1 MMDPGV
7 IGLVSGEATMP
18 VSSFIIQYSN
28 VNYADFLSAD
38 ADLIITEGDGDD
50 SPRVTEQLSA
60 EQAANLIAQGRLVA
74 GYVNVGV
81 TDTARG
87 YWNPDWT
94 SAGNSTDDDL
104 NPVAATAPAFLQGAP
119 TNDYG
124 RLVDFTD
131 PDWQQIVVDQVTFLL
146 TERGFNAI
154 FLDDVNTYYQRYVS
168 LNGEPATAAARD
180 ELAAQAQ
187 AMTEFV
193 TRIRGV
199 MDSIN
204 PDAVL
209 IASTD
214 PYMPDNSPGG
224 ASGAIADQY
233 RDAVDWYL
241 LDNMPNQAALDR
253 AAAVFGD
260 HLLVVQSDGSFPT
273 GASGPL
279 PLNDLHGYGPAFYAP
294 SSAYDT
300 FVPFERQ
307 TATTGTLIEGGDG
320 PNTLRGGDGDD
331 VILTGEG
338 ADTAYGG
345 GGNDLI
351 AGSTNTGMRAF
362 FAEGAEVTR
371 PALHG
376 PFVIENGPDALYGEG
391 GDDRIYV
398 GYDSLADGGSGFD
411 TAYVDMRIMWV
422 PWVAGSVLTTHND
435 LGVNVDLSQADTGSV
450 VLNVGGVGNL
460 AVTLTDFERFVI
472 TFGSGDDVVI
482 GGAGNDILQ
491 GDSYNF
497 PGGNDT
503 IDGGGGD
510 DDIYGGAGADI
521 LRGGDG
527 NDRLNGGEVSPGYDD
542 YSVDQLF
549 GDAGDDLIIGRPL
562 DIIDGGSGYDTLEL
576 WLGESGLDYTI
587 DLAAITSGSTVTL
600 IDGTSITG
608 IEEVS
613 VLRLGDGNETVIGT
627 SGNDTIHAEGGDD
640 VLDGGA
646 GVDTARF
653 DGRRSDYTITQL
665 SNGHVQV
672 SGPDGTDDLVR
683 IEQLRFSD
691 GTYVQ
696 EITTGPVSLSYAG
709 FGYAPEA
716 GGWADNTIYPRGV
729 ADIDGDGRADL
740 IGFGSAGLFAAL
752 SNGDGTFGE
761 TFLAYNG
768 FGASDAAGG
777 WANDNLYPR
786 TLADVNGDGL
796 QDLIGFGSAG
806 VSIALGQAPASGQAV
821 AFGPATLA
829 YAGFGASDAAGGW
842 TSADTYP
849 RTVADVNGDGRGDL
863 VGFGG
868 AGVYVALGQSDGSF
882 GATQLA
888 LNGFGA
894 SDAGGGWSSD
904 DRFPRVLADVNN
916 DGRADIVGFAANG
929 TYVAL
934 GQSDGSFGS
943 MMLGIAGFGY
953 ADVGG
958 GWSTA
963 DRYPRTLGDV
973 NGDGVA
979 DIIGF
984 GGDGTYV
991 ALGRGDGTFGDT
1003 TRMVDS
1009 FGQSD
1014 AGGGWSSNDRF
1025 PRFVADID
1033 GDGLSDLVG
1042 FGGAGAYVGAP
1053 ERADQAGRPIAGR
1066 LSSAAMGRA
1075 LRRACRGRRGF
1086 ARSTWFCRPG
1096 ADPPFPWPGT
1106 CGAGHGLR
1114 RDACHVAEG
1123 EALSSP
1129 PSASPT
1135 PSTDGAAIGATV
1147 AW

>member
-1 MMDPGV
+1 M
-7 IGLVSGEATMP
+7 
-18 VSSFIIQYSN
+18 
-28 VNYADFLSAD
+28 NYADFLSAD

-81 TDTARG
+81 TDTARE

-119 TNDYG
+119 ANDYG

-131 PDWQQIVVDQVTFLL
+131 PDWQQLVVDQVTFLL

-154 FLDDVNTYYQRYVS
+154 FLDDVNTYYQRYVA
-168 LNGEPATAAARD
+168 LNGEPVTAAARD

-273 GASGPL
+273 GPAGPL
-279 PLNDLHGYGPAFYAP
+279 PLDDLHGYGPAFYAP

-300 FVPFERQ
+300 FVPFERP

-320 PNTLRGGDGDD
+320 PNTLRGGEGDD
-331 VILTGEG
+331 SILTGAG
-338 ADTAYGG
+338 DDIAYGG
-345 GGNDLI
+345 GGNDRI
-351 AGSTNTGMRAF
+351 DPGTGADQIF
-362 FAEGAEVTR
+362 
-371 PALHG
+371 
-376 PFVIENGPDALYGEG
+376 GEA
-391 GDDRIYV
+391 GDDWIEFSSVMVSSPQPETIGILDGGADFDTLDLRAVWPVTLGTISTSPGVFSLGVYV
-398 GYDSLADGGSGFD
+398 GSQRYSIVNVERILLGDRDD
-411 TAYVDMRIMWV
+411 TAT
-422 PWVAGSVLTTHND
+422 LN
-435 LGVNVDLSQADTGSV
+435 QAP
-450 VLNVGGVGNL
+450 
-460 AVTLTDFERFVI
+460 
-472 TFGSGDDVVI
+472 FGTELY
-482 GGAGNDILQ
+482 A
-491 GDSYNF
+491 
-497 PGGNDT
+497 
-503 IDGGGGD
+503 GGGD
-510 DDIYGGAGADI
+510 DDIMAGPGHRVFGEGGNDSFFIGGA
-521 LRGGDG
+521 
-527 NDRLNGGEVSPGYDD
+527 
-542 YSVDQLF
+542 F
-549 GDAGDDLIIGRPL
+549 
-562 DIIDGGSGYDTLEL
+562 
-576 WLGESGLDYTI
+576 
-587 DLAAITSGSTVTL
+587 
-600 IDGTSITG
+600 GTS
-608 IEEVS
+608 VP
-613 VLRLGDGNETVIGT
+613 DGLI
-627 SGNDTIHAEGGDD
+627 
-640 VLDGGA
+640 DGGA
-646 GVDTARF
+646 GINTLRTNIAFIVDLAAGIATSGNATYAISNIQNVLASPYSGYSTTVYGDGFSNAIGVDPVSSSGTGSMVFYGRGGNDTLTGGLGNDILDGGEGTDTAVFSGSR
-653 DGRRSDYTITQL
+653 DAYAITQIAD
-665 SNGHVQV
+665 GQFEV
-672 SGPDGTDDLVR
+672 SGPDGTDTLTS
-683 IEQLRFSD
+683 IERLQFAD
-691 GTYVQ
+691 GTYVFGPR
-696 EITTGPVSLSYAG
+696 TGPVSLGYAG

-716 GGWADNTIYPRGV
+716 GGWADNTTYPRGV

-761 TFLAYNG
+761 TFLAYDG

-888 LNGFGA
+888 VNGFGA

-1042 FGGAGAYVGAP
+1042 FGGAGAYVA
-1053 ERADQAGRPIAGR
+1053 RANVEWVRQSGQIGQDAQSQAGSPLPQWAELFAGPVEADAV
-1066 LSSAAMGRA
+1066 SHGAH
-1075 LRRACRGRRGF
+1075 GF
-1086 ARSTWFCRPG
+1086 ADRAPTLHPPNPG
-1096 ADPPFPWPGT
+1096 P
-1106 CGAGHGLR
+1106 AGP
-1114 RDACHVAEG
+1114 DMDFVAMHVM
-1123 EALSSP
+1123 
-1129 PSASPT
+1129 
-1135 PSTDGAAIGATV
+1135 
-1147 AW
+1147 

>member
-1 MMDPGV
+1 MQ
-7 IGLVSGEATMP
+7 

-28 VNYADFLSAD
+28 VNYADLLSAD

-50 SPRVTEQLSA
+50 SPLITEQLTPG
-60 EQAANLIAQGRLVA
+60 EIANLIAQGRLIA

-81 TDTARG
+81 TDAVRG
-87 YWNPDWT
+87 YWNPGWT
-94 SAGNSTDDDL
+94 SAGSYGAGEDDL

-119 TNDYG
+119 TNSFG

-154 FLDDVNTYYQRYVS
+154 FLDDVNTYYQRYVT
-168 LNGEPATAAARD
+168 LNGEPATATARA

-193 TRIRGV
+193 THIRGV
-199 MDSIN
+199 MDTIN

-260 HLLVVQSDGSFPT
+260 HLLIVQSDGSFPT
-273 GASGPL
+273 GANGPL
-279 PLNDLHGYGPAFYAP
+279 TLDDLHGYGPTFFAP
-294 SSAYDT
+294 SSAYST
-300 FVPFERQ
+300 FVPFERPN
-307 TATTGTLIEGGDG
+307 ATTGTLIEGGDG

-331 VILTGEG
+331 IILTGEG

-351 AGSTNTGMRAF
+351 AGSTNSGMRAF

-371 PALHG
+371 PVLLG
-376 PFVIENGPDALYGEG
+376 PFVIVNGGDALYGEG

-398 GYDSLADGGSGFD
+398 GYNSLADGGAGFD
-411 TAYVDMRIMWV
+411 TAYVDMRLMWV
-422 PWVAGSVLTTHND
+422 SWVAGSVLTTHND

-497 PGGNDT
+497 PGGDDT

-510 DDIYGGAGADI
+510 DDIYGGGGADI

-542 YSVDQLF
+542 YAADQLF

-613 VLRLGDGNETVIGT
+613 VLRLGNGDETVIGT
-627 SGNDTIHAEGGDD
+627 SGNDTIRAEGGDD

-646 GVDTARF
+646 GVDTAVF
-653 DGRRSDYTITQL
+653 GGRRSEYTITQL
-665 SNGHVQV
+665 LNGHVQV
-672 SGPDGTDDLVR
+672 FGPDGTDDLVR

-696 EITTGPVSLSYAG
+696 DITTGPVSLGYAG

-768 FGASDAAGG
+768 FGASNAAGG
-777 WANDNLYPR
+777 WANDDLYPR
-786 TLADVNGDGL
+786 TIADVNGDGL

-806 VSIALGQAPASGQAV
+806 VSIALGQAPSSGQAV

-842 TSADTYP
+842 TSGDTYP

-868 AGVYVALGQSDGSF
+868 AGVYVALGQSDGGF

-888 LNGFGA
+888 LNGFGT

-991 ALGRGDGTFGDT
+991 ALGRGDGTFGDA
-1003 TRMVDS
+1003 TRLVDS

-1025 PRFVADID
+1025 PRFVGDID

-1042 FGGAGAYVGAP
+1042 FGGAGAYVARASVGWVRQSGQEAQSGAGDHLP
-1053 ERADQAGRPIAGR
+1053 DWAEVFAGGEAAPDPRGPLPLPVEMAAVVEH
-1066 LSSAAMGRA
+1066 AAMHA
-1075 LRRACRGRRGF
+1075 F
-1086 ARSTWFCRPG
+1086 
-1096 ADPPFPWPGT
+1096 
-1106 CGAGHGLR
+1106 
-1114 RDACHVAEG
+1114 
-1123 EALSSP
+1123 
-1129 PSASPT
+1129 
-1135 PSTDGAAIGATV
+1135 
-1147 AW
+1147 

>member
-1 MMDPGV
+1 M
-7 IGLVSGEATMP
+7 
-18 VSSFIIQYSN
+18 
-28 VNYADFLSAD
+28 NYADFLSAD

-81 TDTARG
+81 TDTARE

-119 TNDYG
+119 ANDYG

-131 PDWQQIVVDQVTFLL
+131 PDWQQLVVDQVTFLL

-154 FLDDVNTYYQRYVS
+154 FLDDVNTYYQRYVA
-168 LNGEPATAAARD
+168 LNGEPVTAAARD
-180 ELAAQAQ
+180 ELASQAQ

-199 MDSIN
+199 MDTIN

-260 HLLVVQSDGSFPT
+260 HLLVVQSDGTFPAGPT
-273 GASGPL
+273 GPL
-279 PLNDLHGYGPAFYAP
+279 PLDDLHGYGPAFYAP

-300 FVPFERQ
+300 FVPFERP
-307 TATTGTLIEGGDG
+307 TATTGTLIEGGNG

-331 VILTGEG
+331 IILTGAG
-338 ADTAYGG
+338 DDIAYGG
-345 GGNDLI
+345 GGNDRI
-351 AGSTNTGMRAF
+351 DPGTGADQIF
-362 FAEGAEVTR
+362 
-371 PALHG
+371 
-376 PFVIENGPDALYGEG
+376 GEA
-391 GDDRIYV
+391 GDDWIEFSSVMVSSPQPETIGILDGGADFDTLDLRAVWPVTLGTISTSPGVFSLGVYV
-398 GYDSLADGGSGFD
+398 GSQRYSILNVERILLGDRDD
-411 TAYVDMRIMWV
+411 TAT
-422 PWVAGSVLTTHND
+422 LN
-435 LGVNVDLSQADTGSV
+435 QAP
-450 VLNVGGVGNL
+450 
-460 AVTLTDFERFVI
+460 
-472 TFGSGDDVVI
+472 FGTELY
-482 GGAGNDILQ
+482 A
-491 GDSYNF
+491 
-497 PGGNDT
+497 
-503 IDGGGGD
+503 GGGD
-510 DDIYGGAGADI
+510 DDIMAGPGH
-521 LRGGDG
+521 RVFGEGG
-527 NDRLNGGEVSPGYDD
+527 NDS
-542 YSVDQLF
+542 F
-549 GDAGDDLIIGRPL
+549 FI
-562 DIIDGGSGYDTLEL
+562 SG
-576 WLGESGLDYTI
+576 
-587 DLAAITSGSTVTL
+587 AF
-600 IDGTSITG
+600 GTS
-608 IEEVS
+608 VP
-613 VLRLGDGNETVIGT
+613 DGLI
-627 SGNDTIHAEGGDD
+627 
-640 VLDGGA
+640 DGGA
-646 GVDTARF
+646 GINTLRTNIAFTVDLAAGTATAGNATYAISNIQNVLASPYSGYSTTVYGDGFSNAIGVDPVSSSGTGSMVFYGRGGNDTLTGGLGNDILDGGEGTDTAVFFGSR
-653 DGRRSDYTITQL
+653 DAYAITQIAD
-665 SNGHVQV
+665 GQFEV
-672 SGPDGTDDLVR
+672 SGPDGTDMLTS
-683 IEQLRFSD
+683 IEHLQFAD
-691 GTYVQ
+691 GTYVFGPR
-696 EITTGPVSLSYAG
+696 TGPVSLGYAG

-716 GGWADNTIYPRGV
+716 GGWADNTTYPRGV

-768 FGASDAAGG
+768 FGASNAAGG
-777 WANDNLYPR
+777 WANDDLYPR
-786 TLADVNGDGL
+786 TIADVNGDGL

-1003 TRMVDS
+1003 TRLVDS

-1042 FGGAGAYVGAP
+1042 FGGAGAYVA
-1053 ERADQAGRPIAGR
+1053 RANVEWVRQSGQIGQDAQSQAGSPLPQWAELFAGPVEAG
-1066 LSSAAMGRA
+1066 AASNGA
-1075 LRRACRGRRGF
+1075 HGF
-1086 ARSTWFCRPG
+1086 ADRAPTLHPPG
-1096 ADPPFPWPGT
+1096 PGP
-1106 CGAGHGLR
+1106 AGP
-1114 RDACHVAEG
+1114 DMDFVAMHVM
-1123 EALSSP
+1123 
-1129 PSASPT
+1129 
-1135 PSTDGAAIGATV
+1135 
-1147 AW
+1147 

>member
-1 MMDPGV
+1 MDPGV

-81 TDTARG
+81 TDTARE

-119 TNDYG
+119 ANDYG

-131 PDWQQIVVDQVTFLL
+131 PDWQQLVVDQVTFLL

-154 FLDDVNTYYQRYVS
+154 FLDDVNTYYQRYVA
-168 LNGEPATAAARD
+168 LNGEPVTAAARD
-180 ELAAQAQ
+180 ELASQAQ

-199 MDSIN
+199 MDTIN

-260 HLLVVQSDGSFPT
+260 HLLVVQSDGTFPAGPT
-273 GASGPL
+273 GPL
-279 PLNDLHGYGPAFYAP
+279 PLDDLHGYGPAFYAP

-300 FVPFERQ
+300 FVPFERP
-307 TATTGTLIEGGDG
+307 TATTGTLIEGGNG

-331 VILTGEG
+331 IILTGAG
-338 ADTAYGG
+338 DDIAYGG
-345 GGNDLI
+345 GGNDRI
-351 AGSTNTGMRAF
+351 DPGTGADQIF
-362 FAEGAEVTR
+362 
-371 PALHG
+371 
-376 PFVIENGPDALYGEG
+376 GEA
-391 GDDRIYV
+391 GDDWIEFSSVMVSSPQPETIGILDGGADFDTLDLRAVWPVTLGTISTSPGVFSLGVYV
-398 GYDSLADGGSGFD
+398 GSQRYSILNVERILLGDRDD
-411 TAYVDMRIMWV
+411 TAT
-422 PWVAGSVLTTHND
+422 LN
-435 LGVNVDLSQADTGSV
+435 QAP
-450 VLNVGGVGNL
+450 
-460 AVTLTDFERFVI
+460 
-472 TFGSGDDVVI
+472 FGTELY
-482 GGAGNDILQ
+482 A
-491 GDSYNF
+491 
-497 PGGNDT
+497 
-503 IDGGGGD
+503 GGGD
-510 DDIYGGAGADI
+510 DDIMAGPGH
-521 LRGGDG
+521 RVFGEGG
-527 NDRLNGGEVSPGYDD
+527 NDS
-542 YSVDQLF
+542 F
-549 GDAGDDLIIGRPL
+549 FI
-562 DIIDGGSGYDTLEL
+562 SG
-576 WLGESGLDYTI
+576 
-587 DLAAITSGSTVTL
+587 AF
-600 IDGTSITG
+600 GTS
-608 IEEVS
+608 VP
-613 VLRLGDGNETVIGT
+613 DGLI
-627 SGNDTIHAEGGDD
+627 
-640 VLDGGA
+640 DGGA
-646 GVDTARF
+646 GINTLRTNIAFTVDLAAGTATAGNATYAISNIQNVLASPYSGYSTTVYGDGFSNAIGVDPVSSSGTGSMVFYGRGGNDTLTGGLGNDILDGGEGTDTAVFFGSR
-653 DGRRSDYTITQL
+653 DAYAITQIAD
-665 SNGHVQV
+665 GQFEV
-672 SGPDGTDDLVR
+672 SGPDGTDMLTS
-683 IEQLRFSD
+683 IEHLQFAD
-691 GTYVQ
+691 GTYVFGPR
-696 EITTGPVSLSYAG
+696 TGPVSLGYAG

-716 GGWADNTIYPRGV
+716 GGWADNTTYPRGV

-768 FGASDAAGG
+768 FGASNAAGG
-777 WANDNLYPR
+777 WANDDLYPR
-786 TLADVNGDGL
+786 TIADVNGDGL

-1003 TRMVDS
+1003 TRLVDS

-1042 FGGAGAYVGAP
+1042 FGGAGAYVA
-1053 ERADQAGRPIAGR
+1053 RANVEWVRQSGQIGQDAQSQAGSPLPQWAELFAGPVEAG
-1066 LSSAAMGRA
+1066 AASNGA
-1075 LRRACRGRRGF
+1075 HGF
-1086 ARSTWFCRPG
+1086 ADRAPTLHPPG
-1096 ADPPFPWPGT
+1096 PGP
-1106 CGAGHGLR
+1106 AGP
-1114 RDACHVAEG
+1114 DMDFVAMHVM
-1123 EALSSP
+1123 
-1129 PSASPT
+1129 
-1135 PSTDGAAIGATV
+1135 
-1147 AW
+1147 

>member
-94 SAGNSTDDDL
+94 SAGNLTDDDL

-119 TNDYG
+119 ANDYG

-131 PDWQQIVVDQVTFLL
+131 PDWQQLVVDQVTFLL

-273 GASGPL
+273 GPTGPL
-279 PLNDLHGYGPAFYAP
+279 PLDDLHGYGPAFYAP

-300 FVPFERQ
+300 FVPFERP
-307 TATTGTLIEGGDG
+307 TATTGTLIEGGNG

-331 VILTGEG
+331 IILTGAG
-338 ADTAYGG
+338 DDIAYGG
-345 GGNDLI
+345 GGNDRI
-351 AGSTNTGMRAF
+351 DPGTGADQIFGEAGDDWIEFSSVMVSSPQPETIGILDGGADFDTLDLRAVWPVTLGTISTSPGVFSLGVYVGSQRYSIVNVERILLGDRDDTATLNQAPFGTELYAGGGDDNIT
-362 FAEGAEVTR
+362 A
-371 PALHG
+371 G
-376 PFVIENGPDALYGEG
+376 PGQRVFGEG
-391 GDDRIYV
+391 GN
-398 GYDSLADGGSGFD
+398 DSFFISGAFGTSVPDGLIDGG
-411 TAYVDMRIMWV
+411 
-422 PWVAGSVLTTHND
+422 AGINTLRTNIAFT
-435 LGVNVDLSQADTGSV
+435 VDLAAGAATAGNATYAISNIQNVLASPSSGYSTTVYGDGLSNAIGVDPVSSSGTGSMV
-450 VLNVGGVGNL
+450 FYGRGGND
-460 AVTLTDFERFVI
+460 TLT
-472 TFGSGDDVVI
+472 
-482 GGAGNDILQ
+482 GGLGNDIL
-491 GDSYNF
+491 
-497 PGGNDT
+497 
-503 IDGGGGD
+503 DGGEGTDTAVFSGS
-510 DDIYGGAGADI
+510 
-521 LRGGDG
+521 R
-527 NDRLNGGEVSPGYDD
+527 
-542 YSVDQLF
+542 
-549 GDAGDDLIIGRPL
+549 DA
-562 DIIDGGSGYDTLEL
+562 Y
-576 WLGESGLDYTI
+576 
-587 DLAAITSGSTVTL
+587 AITQ
-600 IDGTSITG
+600 IADGQF
-608 IEEVS
+608 E
-613 VLRLGDGNETVIGT
+613 
-627 SGNDTIHAEGGDD
+627 
-640 VLDGGA
+640 
-646 GVDTARF
+646 
-653 DGRRSDYTITQL
+653 
-665 SNGHVQV
+665 V
-672 SGPDGTDDLVR
+672 SGPDGTDTLTS
-683 IEQLRFSD
+683 IEHLQFAD
-691 GTYVQ
+691 GTYVFGP
-696 EITTGPVSLSYAG
+696 TTGPVSLGYAG

-716 GGWADNTIYPRGV
+716 GGWADNTTYPRGV

-768 FGASDAAGG
+768 FGASNAAGG

-786 TLADVNGDGL
+786 TIADVNGDGL

-1003 TRMVDS
+1003 TRLVDS

-1042 FGGAGAYVGAP
+1042 FGGAGAYVA
-1053 ERADQAGRPIAGR
+1053 RANVEWVRQSGQIGQDAQSQAGSPLPQWAELFAGPVEAGAV
-1066 LSSAAMGRA
+1066 SHGAH
-1075 LRRACRGRRGF
+1075 GF
-1086 ARSTWFCRPG
+1086 ADRAPTLHPPG
-1096 ADPPFPWPGT
+1096 PGP
-1106 CGAGHGLR
+1106 AGP
-1114 RDACHVAEG
+1114 DMDFVAMHVM
-1123 EALSSP
+1123 
-1129 PSASPT
+1129 
-1135 PSTDGAAIGATV
+1135 
-1147 AW
+1147 

>member
-1 MMDPGV
+1 M
-7 IGLVSGEATMP
+7 
-18 VSSFIIQYSN
+18 
-28 VNYADFLSAD
+28 NYADFLSAD

-94 SAGNSTDDDL
+94 SAGNLTDDDL

-119 TNDYG
+119 ANDYG

-131 PDWQQIVVDQVTFLL
+131 PDWQQLVVDQVTFLL

-273 GASGPL
+273 GPTGPL
-279 PLNDLHGYGPAFYAP
+279 PLDDLHGYGPAFYAP

-300 FVPFERQ
+300 FVPFERP
-307 TATTGTLIEGGDG
+307 TATTGTLIEGGNG

-331 VILTGEG
+331 IILTGAG
-338 ADTAYGG
+338 DDIAYGG
-345 GGNDLI
+345 GGNDRI
-351 AGSTNTGMRAF
+351 DPGTGADQIFGEAGDDWIEFSSVMVSSPQPETIGILDGGADFDTLDLRAVWPVTLGTISTSPGVFSLGVYVGSQRYSIVNVERILLGDRDDTATLNQAPFGTELYAGGGDDNIT
-362 FAEGAEVTR
+362 A
-371 PALHG
+371 G
-376 PFVIENGPDALYGEG
+376 PGQRVFGEG
-391 GDDRIYV
+391 GN
-398 GYDSLADGGSGFD
+398 DSFFISGAFGTSVPDGLIDGG
-411 TAYVDMRIMWV
+411 
-422 PWVAGSVLTTHND
+422 AGINTLRTNIAFT
-435 LGVNVDLSQADTGSV
+435 VDLAAGAATAGNATYAISNIQNVLASPSSGYSTTVYGDGLSNAIGVDPVSSSGTGSMV
-450 VLNVGGVGNL
+450 FYGRGGND
-460 AVTLTDFERFVI
+460 TLT
-472 TFGSGDDVVI
+472 
-482 GGAGNDILQ
+482 GGLGNDIL
-491 GDSYNF
+491 
-497 PGGNDT
+497 
-503 IDGGGGD
+503 DGGEGTDTAVFSGS
-510 DDIYGGAGADI
+510 
-521 LRGGDG
+521 R
-527 NDRLNGGEVSPGYDD
+527 
-542 YSVDQLF
+542 
-549 GDAGDDLIIGRPL
+549 DA
-562 DIIDGGSGYDTLEL
+562 Y
-576 WLGESGLDYTI
+576 
-587 DLAAITSGSTVTL
+587 AITQ
-600 IDGTSITG
+600 IADGQF
-608 IEEVS
+608 E
-613 VLRLGDGNETVIGT
+613 
-627 SGNDTIHAEGGDD
+627 
-640 VLDGGA
+640 
-646 GVDTARF
+646 
-653 DGRRSDYTITQL
+653 
-665 SNGHVQV
+665 V
-672 SGPDGTDDLVR
+672 SGPDGTDTLTS
-683 IEQLRFSD
+683 IEHLQFAD
-691 GTYVQ
+691 GTYVFGP
-696 EITTGPVSLSYAG
+696 TTGPVSLGYAG

-716 GGWADNTIYPRGV
+716 GGWADNTTYPRGV

-786 TLADVNGDGL
+786 TIADVNGDGL

-1003 TRMVDS
+1003 TRLVDS

-1042 FGGAGAYVGAP
+1042 FGGAGAYVA
-1053 ERADQAGRPIAGR
+1053 RANVEWVRQSGQIGQDAQSQAGSPLPQWAELFAGPVEAGAV
-1066 LSSAAMGRA
+1066 SHGAH
-1075 LRRACRGRRGF
+1075 GF
-1086 ARSTWFCRPG
+1086 ADRAPTLHPPG
-1096 ADPPFPWPGT
+1096 PGP
-1106 CGAGHGLR
+1106 AGP
-1114 RDACHVAEG
+1114 DMDFVAMHVM
-1123 EALSSP
+1123 
-1129 PSASPT
+1129 
-1135 PSTDGAAIGATV
+1135 
-1147 AW
+1147 

>member
-1 MMDPGV
+1 M
-7 IGLVSGEATMP
+7 
-18 VSSFIIQYSN
+18 
-28 VNYADFLSAD
+28 SAD

-81 TDTARG
+81 TDTARE

-119 TNDYG
+119 ANDYG

-131 PDWQQIVVDQVTFLL
+131 PDWQQLVVDQVTFLL
-146 TERGFNAI
+146 AERGFNAI

-273 GASGPL
+273 GASRPL

-300 FVPFERQ
+300 FVPFERP
-307 TATTGTLIEGGDG
+307 TATTGTLIEGGNG

-331 VILTGEG
+331 IILTGAG
-338 ADTAYGG
+338 DDIAYGG
-345 GGNDLI
+345 GGNDRI
-351 AGSTNTGMRAF
+351 DPGTGADQIFGEAGDDWIEFSSVMVSSPQPETIGILDGGADFDTLDLRAVWPVTLGTISTSPGVFSLGVYVGSQRYSIVNVERILLGDRDDTATLNQAPFGTELYAGGGDDNIT
-362 FAEGAEVTR
+362 A
-371 PALHG
+371 G
-376 PFVIENGPDALYGEG
+376 PGQRVFGEG
-391 GDDRIYV
+391 GN
-398 GYDSLADGGSGFD
+398 DSFFISGAFGTSVPDGLIDGG
-411 TAYVDMRIMWV
+411 
-422 PWVAGSVLTTHND
+422 AGINTLRPNIAFT
-435 LGVNVDLSQADTGSV
+435 VDLAAGAATAGNATYAISNIQNVLASPSSGYSTTVYGDGLSNAIGVDPVSSSGTGSMV
-450 VLNVGGVGNL
+450 FYGRGGND
-460 AVTLTDFERFVI
+460 TLT
-472 TFGSGDDVVI
+472 
-482 GGAGNDILQ
+482 GGFGNDIL
-491 GDSYNF
+491 
-497 PGGNDT
+497 
-503 IDGGGGD
+503 DGGEGTDTAVFSGS
-510 DDIYGGAGADI
+510 
-521 LRGGDG
+521 R
-527 NDRLNGGEVSPGYDD
+527 
-542 YSVDQLF
+542 
-549 GDAGDDLIIGRPL
+549 DA
-562 DIIDGGSGYDTLEL
+562 Y
-576 WLGESGLDYTI
+576 
-587 DLAAITSGSTVTL
+587 AITQ
-600 IDGTSITG
+600 IADGQ
-608 IEEVS
+608 
-613 VLRLGDGNETVIGT
+613 
-627 SGNDTIHAEGGDD
+627 
-640 VLDGGA
+640 
-646 GVDTARF
+646 F
-653 DGRRSDYTITQL
+653 D
-665 SNGHVQV
+665 V
-672 SGPDGTDDLVR
+672 SGPDGTDTLTS
-683 IEQLRFSD
+683 IEHLQFAD
-691 GTYVQ
+691 GTYVFGP
-696 EITTGPVSLSYAG
+696 TTGPVSLGYAG

-716 GGWADNTIYPRGV
+716 GGWADNTTYPRGV

-1003 TRMVDS
+1003 TRLVDS

-1042 FGGAGAYVGAP
+1042 FGGAGAYVA
-1053 ERADQAGRPIAGR
+1053 RANVEWVRQSGQIGQDAQSQAGSPLPQWAELFAGPVEAGAV
-1066 LSSAAMGRA
+1066 SHGAH
-1075 LRRACRGRRGF
+1075 GF
-1086 ARSTWFCRPG
+1086 ADRAPTLHPPG
-1096 ADPPFPWPGT
+1096 PGP
-1106 CGAGHGLR
+1106 AGP
-1114 RDACHVAEG
+1114 DMDFVAMHVM
-1123 EALSSP
+1123 
-1129 PSASPT
+1129 
-1135 PSTDGAAIGATV
+1135 
-1147 AW
+1147 

>member
-273 GASGPL
+273 GPTGPL
-279 PLNDLHGYGPAFYAP
+279 PLDDLHGYGPAFYAP

-1042 FGGAGAYVGAP
+1042 FGGAGAYVA
-1053 ERADQAGRPIAGR
+1053 RANVEWVRQSGQIRQDAQSQAGSPLPQWAELFAGPVEAGAV
-1066 LSSAAMGRA
+1066 SHGAH
-1075 LRRACRGRRGF
+1075 GF
-1086 ARSTWFCRPG
+1086 ADRAPTLHSPG
-1096 ADPPFPWPGT
+1096 PGP
-1106 CGAGHGLR
+1106 AGP
-1114 RDACHVAEG
+1114 DMDFVAMHVM
-1123 EALSSP
+1123 
-1129 PSASPT
+1129 
-1135 PSTDGAAIGATV
+1135 
-1147 AW
+1147 